1 MEKTHI
7 ILYTVFIILVCNLF
21 GFISSF
27 SSFKMLDKYKIQKRK
42 IRPLTFYKRLPLIFL
57 NIFLLI
63 IISCFGLYFFL
74 DFINYQLSFNP
85 IYILLQTFIIF
96 VVDDVYFYFLHS
108 FMHKNKYV
116 LKKFIIFITEP

>member
-1 MEKTHI
+1 MEKSHI
-7 ILYTVFIILVCNLF
+7 ILYTVCIILVCNLF
-21 GFISSF
+21 GFLLSLASVHLRF
-27 SSFKMLDKYKIQKRK
+27 LDKYKIQKRK

-74 DFINYQLSFNP
+74 DLINYQLSLNP

-96 VVDDVYFYFLHS
+96 IIDDIYFYFLHS

-116 LKKFIIFITEP
+116 LKKNS